1 VYTPPPF
8 QITRGQV
15 LAVLPFGNVV
25 ATVTINGAELKS
37 FLENGV
43 SRMPDPNGRFAQ
55 VSGLCFTYNVEA
67 AAGSRVTGAVLRD
80 PVTGGC
86 GSTPVGLTAASSYK
100 VAINDFMA
108 SGGDGYPVVTGK
120 PGYATQ
126 NIMDQVLADYVAA
139 NSPLNPSVLG
149 PPNGR
154 INCTDPN
161 PGAGNNCPAVTPS
174 P

>member
-1 VYTPPPF
+1 VSSTPPYP
-8 QITRGQV
+8 ITRGQV

-25 ATVTINGAELKS
+25 ATVTITGAELKA

-43 SRMPDPNGRFAQ
+43 SQMPAANGRFAQ
-55 VSGLCFTYNVEA
+55 VSGLCFTYDIAA
-67 AAGSRVTGAVLRD
+67 AAGSRVTSAVFRD

-86 GSTPVGLTAASSYK
+86 GTTPVGLTAASSYK

-108 SGGDGYPVVTGK
+108 AGGDSYPVVNTK
-120 PGYATQ
+120 PDYATQ
-126 NIMDQVLADYVAA
+126 NIMDQVLADYVTA
-139 NSPLNPSVLG
+139 NSPINASVLG

-154 INCTDPN
+154 INCT
-161 PGAGNNCPAVTPS
+161 GATCPTLTPS